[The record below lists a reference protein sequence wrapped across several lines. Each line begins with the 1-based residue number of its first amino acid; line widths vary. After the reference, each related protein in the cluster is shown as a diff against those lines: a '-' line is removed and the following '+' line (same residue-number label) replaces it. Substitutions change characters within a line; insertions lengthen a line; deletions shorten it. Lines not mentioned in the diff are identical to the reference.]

1 MYKYLLPKLKVYALE
16 SSVRER
22 DMLVCRVDDIEE
34 LDPEFEVD
42 SLLIPRKVRDPLWT
56 SGDGFVGLG
65 ELLLA
70 AYGESVVDVELN
82 DVMAVALT
90 DLVKDVDDFVEP
102 YSGWIVKLGEREEV
116 RRNLEEERAAAES
129 EREELRAKIEEA
141 RRRVDG

>member
-22 DMLVCRVDDIEE
+22 DMLVCRVDDIKE

-42 SLLIPRKVRDPLWT
+42 SLLIPRKVRDPLWI